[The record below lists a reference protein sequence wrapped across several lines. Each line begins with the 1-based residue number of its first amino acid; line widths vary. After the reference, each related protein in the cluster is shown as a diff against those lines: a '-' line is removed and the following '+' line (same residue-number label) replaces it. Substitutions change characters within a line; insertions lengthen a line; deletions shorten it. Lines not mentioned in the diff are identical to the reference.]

1 MKKEYFDII
10 LKHIKDK
17 CPIKRPDKLKY
28 SDEYYLENILS
39 LLTDFVSWR
48 SLRFSLFYK
57 NGALTGKDKKDI
69 LKDHH
74 YKSIWRKYHKWCKAK
89 VFESVYKDIKNN
101 INIQDND
108 DHIKLI
114 IDATNIINKRG
125 IEYVGYGSETKKKKF
140 TSLTIIS
147 DINFDSITIN
157 ANKTKQKIIQ
167 NSEKHCSTTL
177 KV

>member
-1 MKKEYFDII
+1 M
-10 LKHIKDK
+10 
-17 CPIKRPDKLKY
+17 
-28 SDEYYLENILS
+28 
-39 LLTDFVSWR
+39 
-48 SLRFSLFYK
+48 RFSLFYK
-57 NGALTGKDKKDI
+57 NGVLSGKDKNDI

-74 YKSIWRKYHKWCKAK
+74 YKSIWIKYHKWCKAK
-89 VFESVYKDIKNN
+89 VFESAYKDIKNN

-114 IDATNIINKRG
+114 IDATNIINKGG

-147 DINFDSITIN
+147 DIYSNPITIT
-157 ANKTKQKIIQ
+157 ANKTKEKIIQ
-167 NSEKHCSTTL
+167 NKFNFAVIPDHKISEKQYSTTL